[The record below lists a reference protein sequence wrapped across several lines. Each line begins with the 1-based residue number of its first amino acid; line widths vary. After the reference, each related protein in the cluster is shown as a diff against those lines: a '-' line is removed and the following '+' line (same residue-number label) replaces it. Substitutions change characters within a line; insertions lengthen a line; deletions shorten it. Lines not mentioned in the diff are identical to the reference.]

1 MAIELFTKEDV
12 ERILFPK
19 QLDVWQY
26 LQMVEEATPM
36 EISKKTNVAR
46 PTVNQVLEK
55 LLELNKIER
64 IGLGRATR
72 YRKKQ

>member
-1 MAIELFTKEDV
+1 
-12 ERILFPK
+12 